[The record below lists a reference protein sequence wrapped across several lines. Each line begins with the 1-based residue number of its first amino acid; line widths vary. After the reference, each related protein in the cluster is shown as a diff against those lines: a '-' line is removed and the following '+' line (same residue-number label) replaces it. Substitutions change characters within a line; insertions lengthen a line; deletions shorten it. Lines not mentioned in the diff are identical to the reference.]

1 MVKRGPIIFVKSK
14 RKNQTL
20 EHAEELS
27 KALIKKKRRASEHP
41 QWRAGFSGN

>member
-1 MVKRGPIIFVKSK
+1 MVKSK

-27 KALIKKKRRASEHP
+27 KALIKKKRRASEHL
-41 QWRAGFSGN
+41 QWRAEFSGS